1 MKGAIVSES
10 EQNPGNSRSHV
21 VLTPEQLRAR
31 KRRNVAIGIT
41 IGLLAVLFYAVT
53 IAKLGSGMFN
63 RPL

>member
-1 MKGAIVSES
+1 MSEPD
-10 EQNPGNSRSHV
+10 QNPGNLHGHV

-31 KRRNVAIGIT
+31 RRRNVAIGIT